1 MKSAVKELE
10 RGSSWL
16 IAGDDMYRDYYYIVS
31 SVLIFPFQN
40 REE

>member
-16 IAGDDMYRDYYYIVS
+16 IAGDHMYRDYYYIVS
-31 SVLIFPFQN
+31 LIIYVN
-40 REE
+40 ISISK